1 MDELLE
7 LKKEL
12 YKLAGEGLI
21 YRIEENK
28 KALADLKE
36 SVGSESKS
44 TAGDKHETGRA
55 MMHLEQEKVNRQ
67 LQNNLKLKKGFD
79 RLNPENQMIVVGLG
93 SLVITDKIRFYI
105 MTALGQYTLDENKY
119 YFISMNSE
127 IAQAFLGAKK
137 GDKIQFKGEH
147 YQIKNVT

>member
-1 MDELLE
+1 MNTD

-12 YKLAGEGLI
+12 YQLAGEGLT

-67 LQNNLKLKKGFD
+67 LQNNLKLRKVFD
-79 RLNPENQMIVVGLG
+79 RLSPEEQMNKVGLG
-93 SLVITDKIRFYI
+93 ALVITDKIRFYI
-105 MTALGQYTLDENKY
+105 MAALGQYTLDKNKY

-127 IAQAFLGAKK
+127 IAKAFLGAKK
-137 GDKIQFKGEH
+137 GDEIQFKGEH
-147 YQIKNVT
+147 YQIKDVI